1 MALRTPAQR
10 CPEEFAGLF
19 AVKYRARYGD
29 GLIVRAPKR
38 QLSLEYRAASSSFGG
53 AWKIGAPG
61 LPDVS
66 ELTAPMNKFA
76 AIGEE
81 CCTELDAYSRYVGR
95 SGAGRAANA
104 GVALLPAGLLDLPDS
119 KAASIRG
126 ALDRTLH
133 DTDMARLDVAAL
145 LTWYSGSGTLRL
157 TPTETAKLLT
167 FLERLDYGVEPDVRY
182 NGPAIAAGQPAILF
196 RLDGSANKASGALS
210 GARVVAELAA
220 AVALADGT
228 VSDEE
233 WKHLDDSI
241 RRFPLA
247 KAEQQRLTAYLRWL
261 EAARPGMSGLAKRIE
276 AVPKEQRTALG
287 DLLVTVAGADGY
299 AAPAEVDVLKRAFRL
314 IGLDEAAVY
323 SSIHSLGAGPAT
335 DPVTVRPAG
344 PTKRYVIPGP
354 AAGKP
359 QTPSDTFTLDM
370 AIVSA
375 KLRDTERVAWLLGR
389 VFAEQEQEPAF
400 ESVAGLDDVHSHLL
414 LALSKQAVWP
424 RADYLALAKQYGLLP
439 EGALETIN
447 DAAYERAGAPVLED
461 GDPITVDA
469 TVLKETLA

>member
-1 MALRTPAQR
+1 
-10 CPEEFAGLF
+10 
-19 AVKYRARYGD
+19 
-29 GLIVRAPKR
+29 
-38 QLSLEYRAASSSFGG
+38 
-53 AWKIGAPG
+53 
-61 LPDVS
+61 
-66 ELTAPMNKFA
+66 
-76 AIGEE
+76 
-81 CCTELDAYSRYVGR
+81 
-95 SGAGRAANA
+95 
-104 GVALLPAGLLDLPDS
+104 
-119 KAASIRG
+119 
-126 ALDRTLH
+126 
-133 DTDMARLDVAAL
+133 MARLDVAAL